1 MHVGLYGRDFLG
13 QTYSLKQLI
22 LIWFQTVCLDEMWS
36 ERAIPSFPRDLQ
48 IGREKKIW
56 MQTESIAKRAITKPI
71 ITGVWRRKQFHFFSF
86 LFFSTIYDNSLSVYG
101 ILTRYRQF
109 HVCPGRGKR
118 KSKVTKLF
126 LRSFPSDAH
135 WKRQNKLPDHIYERP
150 MDYFEKT
157 IWEEESG
164 LEDDPKILI
173 SVSILSIFHLLYI
186 PPGLCCRGCLCRWG
200 LSSPS
205 KKLSF
210 TNFLPSLVPRQT
222 ASVDGKQT
230 FTARDSPSTQL
241 SIPFGLHMFLIYFL
255 LLSVIS
261 ALSWQHMTERV
272 KWRRR
277 CCVLADCDM
286 SCDLH

>member
-36 ERAIPSFPRDLQ
+36 ERAIPSFSRDLQ

-135 WKRQNKLPDHIYERP
+135 WKNKKTNYLTIYTN
-150 MDYFEKT
+150 DQWT
-157 IWEEESG
+157 ILRKRYGRKRVVWKMTQKSWYRF
-164 LEDDPKILI
+164 LYSPY
-173 SVSILSIFHLLYI
+173 SIF
-186 PPGLCCRGCLCRWG
+186 
-200 LSSPS
+200 S
-205 KKLSF
+205 
-210 TNFLPSLVPRQT
+210 TFLQAFAVE
-222 ASVDGKQT
+222 AVCVDE
-230 FTARDSPSTQL
+230 
-241 SIPFGLHMFLIYFL
+241 
-255 LLSVIS
+255 VC
-261 ALSWQHMTERV
+261 
-272 KWRRR
+272 RRR
-277 CCVLADCDM
+277 RRSFLSPTFC
-286 SCDLH
+286 LH